1 METLTGKCVLVT
13 GGGSGIGLAAARLFL
28 EAGATVTIVGRD
40 ADKLRKSA
48 GSLGGGDRLLF
59 RAVDVTD
66 TAAVDALF
74 RDTTVAPGRVDILVN
89 NAGANIKARTFAE
102 LTPETWHYLLGANLH
117 GAFNCTR
124 AVLPQM
130 RSRKDGVIIFVN
142 SISGKRSNPLGGVGY
157 NAAKFGLRGM
167 AMGLAAEERGNGIR
181 VTSIYPGEVD
191 TPILENRPKPLS
203 AEHRSTILLP
213 EDVARAVM
221 FVATLPARAAVPEL
235 VILPSAAQYV

>member
-1 METLTGKCVLVT
+1 MGELAGKCVLVT
-13 GGGSGIGLAAARLFL
+13 GGGSGIGLAVARLFL

-40 ADKLRKSA
+40 ADKLRKA
-48 GSLGGGDRLLF
+48 ADTLHGGDRLF
-59 RAVDVTD
+59 YRAVDVTD
-66 TAAVDALF
+66 TAAVDGLF
-74 RDTTVAPGRVDILVN
+74 RDGTTPPGRVDILVN

-102 LTPETWHYLLGANLH
+102 LTPESWDYLLGANLR
-117 GAFNCTR
+117 GAFLCTR

-130 RSRKDGVIIFVN
+130 RERKDGVIVYVN

-167 AMGLAAEERGNGIR
+167 AMGMAAEERGNGIR

-191 TPILENRPKPLS
+191 TPILEHRPKPLS
-203 AEHRSTILLP
+203 EEHRRTILLP
-213 EDVARAVM
+213 EDVAKAVL

-235 VILPSAAQYV
+235 VILPSNAQYV